1 MRLVAAGLFAPLRSV
16 SVTALWLVLG
26 STATA
31 AAVPPGP
38 SYSCANV
45 VAGSIEA
52 MICNDVGLS
61 LLDRKLAA
69 VYGEALKVAATEQ
82 PPTLRA
88 EQRGW
93 IKGRDECAK
102 NAAPRACVEDAYRRR
117 TAELQAMYRLLPATG
132 PVTYVCNGKR
142 ANEVVAN
149 FFATDPP
156 TLVAERGDSV
166 SVMFLLPSGSGAK
179 YAGRNETL
187 WEHAGEV
194 KIKWGYRAAEMTC
207 KRRD

>member
-1 MRLVAAGLFAPLRSV
+1 MRWLTSLPSGSAF
-16 SVTALWLVLG
+16 ALWL
-26 STATA
+26 ACNA
-31 AAVPPGP
+31 AAGADAIPPGP

-52 MICNDVGLS
+52 MVCNDAGLS
-61 LLDRKLAA
+61 ALDRKLAA
-69 VYGEALKVAATEQ
+69 VYGEALKVAATQQ

-102 NAAPRACVEDAYRRR
+102 SDPARACVENAYRRR
-117 TAELQAMYRLLPATG
+117 IAELQALYRLLPATG
-132 PVTYVCNGKR
+132 PVTYVCNGSR

-149 FFATDPP
+149 YFATDPP

-166 SVMFLLPSGSGAK
+166 SLMFLQPSASGAK

-187 WEHAGEV
+187 WEHAGEA
-194 KIKWGYRAAEMTC
+194 KITWGHGAAAMSCT
-207 KRRD
+207 KQP